1 MTNHGG
7 SGYSGKE
14 GGGAYGLDLSFFCL
28 LGHKAS
34 FFKRREFL
42 HSSDHSSFLG
52 IILISRIFS
61 SIFFLGATFEHRFF
75 FLLRVFTRTRDDTNH
90 FANKPKRFFP
100 PKRKIN
106 RHFTG
111 WIGPSIGGQSSDDH
125 NFSIACVH
133 TKRHRKRKKHA
144 YIFVYIADFFI

>member
-61 SIFFLGATFEHRFF
+61 FIFFLGATFEHRFF
-75 FLLRVFTRTRDDTNH
+75 SFSCAFSLGLGTTQTILRTNQN
-90 FANKPKRFFP
+90 ASFP
-100 PKRKIN
+100 PKGK
-106 RHFTG
+106 
-111 WIGPSIGGQSSDDH
+111 SIDILRDGL
-125 NFSIACVH
+125 VLP
-133 TKRHRKRKKHA
+133 
-144 YIFVYIADFFI
+144 